1 MIETIQSVNPADC
14 IKSGLPLISVLG
26 SWENAMF
33 KLMNWLLNAVIA
45 IVVFLMA
52 AALFNKFIGAPPW
65 VAGVVLC
72 VAGVGLYLGNV
83 LLVRSYVIKLAPG
96 LANDEM
102 WEITAGTG
110 IVPKWVSFLG
120 LLSYPAFISAG
131 IWFFEW
137 YWPK

>member
-1 MIETIQSVNPADC
+1 
-14 IKSGLPLISVLG
+14 
-26 SWENAMF
+26 MF
-33 KLMNWLLNAVIA
+33 KLMNWLLNAAIA
-45 IVVFLMA
+45 VSVFLMV
-52 AALFNKFIGAPPW
+52 AALFNKYTGAPPW

-83 LLVRSYVIKLAPG
+83 LLIRSYVIKRSPE

-102 WEITAGTG
+102 WEMTAGTG

-120 LLSYPAFISAG
+120 LLAIPAFIAAG